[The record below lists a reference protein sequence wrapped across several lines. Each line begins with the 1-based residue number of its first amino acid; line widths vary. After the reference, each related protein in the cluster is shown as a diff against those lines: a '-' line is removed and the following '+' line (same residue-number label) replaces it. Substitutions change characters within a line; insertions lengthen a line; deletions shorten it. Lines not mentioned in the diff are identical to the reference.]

1 MKAFKLIQRTSEN
14 RALQNKINRLKKM
27 KFEIF
32 LSRLVVSIEKTIT
45 KNKRSGLGL
54 VRMILAVPNSLNS
67 RLNKIK
73 QLKGKISGEAR
84 KIETKLSK
92 SMSAK
97 ERIRFGVGK
106 NRIDF
111 GVSRPRQTIN
121 NYGSFL
127 VDKENRIQTQTIDQE
142 NRMLE
147 ISIKQT
153 EKFIYQFIKDVSK
166 DMINVEQS
174 EFQEKKEK
182 ERHFGIKNKE
192 K

>member
-1 MKAFKLIQRTSEN
+1 
-14 RALQNKINRLKKM
+14 M

-32 LSRLVVSIEKTIT
+32 LSRFIVSIEKIIT
-45 KNKRSGLGL
+45 KSKRSGLGL
-54 VRMILAVPNSLNS
+54 IRMILAVPNCLNS

-97 ERIRFGVGK
+97 ERIGFGVGK

-127 VDKENRIQTQTIDQE
+127 VDKENGIQAQTIDQE

-153 EKFIYQFIKDVSK
+153 EKFIHQFIKDVGK

-182 ERHFGIKNKE
+182 EKHFGIKNKE